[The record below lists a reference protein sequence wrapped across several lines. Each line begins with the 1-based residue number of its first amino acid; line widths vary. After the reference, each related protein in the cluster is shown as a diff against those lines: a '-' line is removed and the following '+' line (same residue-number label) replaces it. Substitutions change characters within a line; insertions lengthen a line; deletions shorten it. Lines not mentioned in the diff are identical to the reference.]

1 MNEAHVIYHLA
12 RADFLE
18 RVRRYSF
25 LIMLGLML
33 FLGYQV
39 AAGNMTV
46 ALDEYRGEFNSAWIG
61 ATMAFFASFF
71 LGIFGFYLVKGSI
84 ARDRETGVGQIM
96 AATPM
101 RRPLYMFGKWASN
114 FAVLMAM
121 VMVLAVAGIGIQF
134 LAGENMQLDLPAM
147 FAPHIFITMPLM
159 AVVAAAALLFESINF
174 LKGGFGNVIYFIVA
188 FILFPAIDELSKVN
202 PVFEAFEPVGT
213 AILRR
218 SMTVAASAAFPE
230 YGGGFAPGN
239 PAPPQTQVFT
249 WTGVDWTLEI
259 ILTRLSF
266 FLFSAV
272 LLLGAIKYFDRF
284 DSSQIKPKKKKMKTI
299 ASSNDPLPALTPQT
313 LPAPRL
319 TPLNTVTNRFDFF
332 TILRAELEL
341 LIKGQRW
348 WWYVI
353 AGVLIIACYAV
364 GVIDAIYSI
373 DAIDFTITR
382 KIILPIAWV
391 WPLLIWSAI
400 GNREFQYNVHQMTFS
415 SISPLWRQLPAQWL
429 AAFIITLV
437 MGSGAILRLVIDGD
451 IIGVLALLSGAIFI
465 PSLALATGVWSRTS
479 KLFEIVYM
487 TIWYVGPIEGL
498 GILDYLGAN
507 SNGNIGFFIPLS
519 IALIVVAFIARARQ
533 LQN

>member
-1 MNEAHVIYHLA
+1 MRTLRAVYHLA

-18 RVRRYSF
+18 RVRSYSF

-61 ATMAFFASFF
+61 ASMSFFASFF

-101 RRPLYMFGKWASN
+101 TRPLYMVGKWASN

-121 VMVLAVAGIGIQF
+121 VTVLAVAGIGIQF

-159 AVVAAAALLFESINF
+159 AVVAAAALLFESIDF
-174 LKGGFGNVIYFIVA
+174 LKGGLGNVIYFIVT
-188 FILFPAIDELSKVN
+188 FILFPGLDELSKANHVLE
-202 PVFEAFEPVGT
+202 PFEPVGT

-218 SMTVAASAAFPE
+218 SMTAAAYAAFPE

-239 PAPPQTQVFT
+239 PAPPQTQVFI

-259 ILTRLSF
+259 ILVRLSF
-266 FLFSAV
+266 FVFAAV
-272 LLLGAIKYFDRF
+272 LLLAAIKFFDRF
-284 DSSQIKPKKKKMKTI
+284 DSSLTKPKRMKTI
-299 ASSNDPLPALTPQT
+299 ASSPDPLPALTPQT
-313 LPAPRL
+313 VPAPHL
-319 TPLNTVTNRFDFF
+319 TPLNTVANRSNFF
-332 TILRAELEL
+332 TILRAELKL
-341 LIKGQRW
+341 LTTGQHW
-348 WWYVI
+348 WWYAT
-353 AGVLIIACYAV
+353 AGVLIIASYAV
-364 GVIDAIYSI
+364 GTIDAIYSI
-373 DAIDFTITR
+373 DAIDSTITR
-382 KIILPIAWV
+382 KAILPLAWV

-400 GNREFQYNVHQMTFS
+400 GNREVRYNVHQMTFS

-429 AAFIITLV
+429 AAFIVTLV
-437 MGSGAILRLVIDGD
+437 MGSGAVFRLVTDGD
-451 IIGVLALLSGAIFI
+451 IVGVLALLSGAIFI
-465 PSLALATGVWSRTS
+465 PSLALASGVWTRTS
-479 KLFEIVYM
+479 KFFEILYM
-487 TIWYVGPIEGL
+487 LIWYIGPVNGFGTFDFI
-498 GILDYLGAN
+498 GAN
-507 SNGNIGFFIPLS
+507 SNGNISFFIPLS
-519 IALIVVAFIARARQ
+519 IALIVVAFVGRARQ